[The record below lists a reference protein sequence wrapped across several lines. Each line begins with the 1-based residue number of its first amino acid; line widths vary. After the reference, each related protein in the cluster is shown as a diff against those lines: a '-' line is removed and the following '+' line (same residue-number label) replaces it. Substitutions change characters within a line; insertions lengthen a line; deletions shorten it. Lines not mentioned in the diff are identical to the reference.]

1 MFQVIVFERG
11 DLIFVF
17 NFHPENTYDGYFFFV
32 QGVDY
37 VRNIII
43 FSHLCIEQKIPSD

>member
-17 NFHPENTYDGYFFFV
+17 NFHPENAYDGYFFFK
-32 QGVDY
+32 
-37 VRNIII
+37 I
-43 FSHLCIEQKIPSD
+43 FILSCARCLCLLCKCKCNFV